1 MAGSLPAEITA
12 WKHLNS
18 FNVAGNKLHGTFPPL
33 NFAALKDQGHDV
45 GCFLLATLSIPIGHT
60 NKWYCPW
67 PAGLTQ
73 HCYADCQFGCRLIT
87 AKDCHGVAPPT
98 PSPTPP
104 PSPPT
109 YSCVAAKGQC
119 FPNASSTQT
128 QAACEAACFAP
139 TPPPTPAPPA
149 STYSCDS
156 STGRCFLDG
165 KGTQTAA
172 QCEGSC
178 VCAIPHNC
186 GQLNGTY
193 VCGKKIESCNVCDE
207 CCEFYVLPQAN
218 CNECVAQA
226 PPPAGKGCGWPN
238 MTDLA

>member
-1 MAGSLPAEITA
+1 V
-12 WKHLNS
+12 
-18 FNVAGNKLHGTFPPL
+18 FNVAGNALHGTFPAL
-33 NFAALKDQGHDV
+33 NFAAMLGPPKYQLCGGCYLFGV
-45 GCFLLATLSIPIGHT
+45 GQYQHHS
-60 NKWYCPW
+60 NSWYCPW
-67 PAGLTQ
+67 PKGLTE
-73 HCYADCQFGCRLIT
+73 HCYYYGGLI
-87 AKDCHGVAPPT
+87 DDSMCHGVAPPT

-119 FPNASSTQT
+119 FLNASSTQT

-178 VCAIPHNC
+178 TCEIPHNC

-226 PPPAGKGCGWPN
+226 APPAGKGCGWPN